1 MKIAYGT
8 YAMPVTPLEEALPIL
23 AEIGYEGVE
32 LCVGP
37 QHIGSTPAELT
48 PERRKHLRGLLE
60 QHKLGVPALMLTR
73 RHVLEA
79 DVAKHQENIAFVLE
93 SVELAHDLG
102 VERPVISLG
111 IGGKSAQWE
120 EVRNLIVDRMG
131 DYARAAGENNFIL
144 AGEAHA
150 NAAVDRSDRALW
162 VMQQVNHP
170 NVGLHFDIV
179 HFYLAGEDEAEAVR
193 RMRPITVHTHIM
205 DARRHSDGSFDLLL
219 LGQGHLDSAA
229 YVRAMYEEG
238 WNDFITLEVSM
249 RLWSRDDYDPLEAA
263 RYSYQSLESAFR
275 KANVPRG

>member
-8 YAMPVTPLEEALPIL
+8 YAMPTTPLEDALPLL

-32 LCVGP
+32 LCIGP

-48 PERRKHLRGLLE
+48 PERRKRLRGLLE
-60 QHKLGVPALMLTR
+60 QHRLGIPALFVAR
-73 RHVLEA
+73 RPVLEPDA
-79 DVAKHQENIAFVLE
+79 AKHQENIDFVLQ
-93 SVELAHDLG
+93 SVELARDLG

-111 IGGKSAQWE
+111 IGGKSPQWE
-120 EVRNLIVDRMG
+120 EVRNLIVDRLG
-131 DYARAAGENNFIL
+131 DYARVARENNFVL

-179 HFYLAGEDEAEAVR
+179 HFYLAGENEAEAVQR
-193 RMRPITVHTHIM
+193 LLPITVHTHIM

-219 LGQGHLDSAA
+219 LGQGDLDSTT
-229 YVRAMYEEG
+229 YVRTMYDEG

-249 RLWSRDDYDPLEAA
+249 RIWSRDDYDPLEAA
-263 RYSYQSLESAFR
+263 RYSYRSLEKAFR
-275 KANVPRG
+275 EANVPRG